1 MSRVWKARHYQAKLK
16 FLQDTY
22 QAGIVR
28 FHQTGTEDEIAD
40 IFTKGLPN
48 DPYWKHTDTLL
59 KKLPE
64 HVIASSE
71 AAELSSNVNVTEE
84 EKHDGVLLFEGSPDG
99 SNEVD
104 AKLFRPLGY

>member
-1 MSRVWKARHYQAKLK
+1 MP
-16 FLQDTY
+16 
-22 QAGIVR
+22 G
-28 FHQTGTEDEIAD
+28 
-40 IFTKGLPN
+40 
-48 DPYWKHTDTLL
+48 
-59 KKLPE
+59 

-104 AKLFRPLGY
+104 TKLFRPLGY